1 MRHPHP
7 GAIGEPSPPN
17 LTRLAKNFKG
27 VLEPKSGTAQHYACN
42 RGTLLKS
49 ASEKSSQLDLQSARR
64 VAPLK
69 LLAASAAAVAAAAAV
84 LFDAAYAVQRS
95 MTGCGGGNPGMVSHT
110 GICNRFRV
118 SPVRAEAFK
127 QLRWT
132 GRAIDIAIADAL
144 I

>member
-1 MRHPHP
+1 
-7 GAIGEPSPPN
+7 

-27 VLEPKSGTAQHYACN
+27 VLEPKSGTAQHDACN

-49 ASEKSSQLDLQSARR
+49 ASEKSSELDLQSARR

-95 MTGCGGGNPGMVSHT
+95 TTGCGGGNPGMVSHT